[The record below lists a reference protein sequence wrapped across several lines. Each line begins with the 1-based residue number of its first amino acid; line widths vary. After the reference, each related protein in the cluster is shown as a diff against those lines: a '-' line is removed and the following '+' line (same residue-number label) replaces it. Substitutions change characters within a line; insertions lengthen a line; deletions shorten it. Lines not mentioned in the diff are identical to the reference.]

1 MEDREREGE
10 PEPVGV
16 GREEGEEKFPPELGE
31 EEWEGVEVRDPVE
44 EALEEVDGGTLPVG
58 VTEREDA
65 REGVLETLGEAVEVE
80 ETLPVKVTVLV
91 LLAAC
96 VALPAGGVG
105 VLLGVVSGD
114 AVSVREPVEVAQAV
128 RTEEGEP
135 SG

>member
-1 MEDREREGE
+1 MRKEENEWDAAGE
-10 PEPVGV
+10 KDKGALIETLFESVSRKV
-16 GREEGEEKFPPELGE
+16 STGEVE
-31 EEWEGVEVRDPVE
+31 EVRKGD
-44 EALEEVDGGTLPVG
+44 
-58 VTEREDA
+58 
-65 REGVLETLGEAVEVE
+65 GEAVEVE

-114 AVSVREPVEVAQAV
+114 DVSVREPVEVAQAV